1 MAEKTDF
8 TASDID
14 SLVGDRIRRRRIL
27 LGFTQD
33 QLGEALGISY
43 QQIQKY
49 ETGANRISA
58 GRLYQIAETLETPV
72 GWFFDSAGT
81 REQDRSEE
89 DSLSSTRHVIELVRG
104 FSRIGEDRLRMAV
117 LSLVRTLADQPD
129 SEAGLTT
136 SDTDVAEHRANGA
149 NGSNGRSEDRAADPG
164 S

>member
-1 MAEKTDF
+1 MSQNTDL

-58 GRLYQIAETLETPV
+58 GRLYQITETLETPV
-72 GWFFDSAGT
+72 GWFFDGAGT
-81 REQDRSEE
+81 HQDRSEE
-89 DSLSSTRHVIELVRG
+89 DSLSSTRPVIELVRG

-117 LSLVRTLADQPD
+117 LSLVRTLADQPAED
-129 SEAGLTT
+129 LAVSEQ
-136 SDTDVAEHRANGA
+136 DMVEHRANGG
-149 NGSNGRSEDRAADPG
+149 NGSNGRSNDRAATRPDR
-164 S
+164 